1 MLGGMFPLTYF
12 DTIMTINA
20 EPKEILKIKPKTDI
34 PLPVLWHVIYIND
47 EVTTREFVE
56 ETLII
61 VFNYSRD
68 DAEDMTQKIHIEGSG
83 IVATLSYE
91 MAEQKGV
98 EVTLLARNSGFPLV
112 VKLEPEA

>member
-1 MLGGMFPLTYF
+1 MT
-12 DTIMTINA
+12 TIA
-20 EPKEILKIKPKTDI
+20 EPKVTTKIKPKTDI
-34 PLPVLWHVIYIND
+34 PAPILWHVIYLND

-68 DAEDMTQKIHIEGSG
+68 DAEVMTEKIHVEGSG

-98 EVTLLARNSGFPLV
+98 EVTLLARNSGFPLI